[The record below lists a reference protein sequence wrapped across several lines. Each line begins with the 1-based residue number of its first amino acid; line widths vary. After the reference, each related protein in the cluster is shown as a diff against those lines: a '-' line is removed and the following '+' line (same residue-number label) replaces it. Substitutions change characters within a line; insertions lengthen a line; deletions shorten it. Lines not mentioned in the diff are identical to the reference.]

1 MEECIFSSY
10 YEADCKRDEQLSQ
23 NRFKNRIKF
32 IIKARKIREDT
43 LHKKLVPLLQNDC
56 KLKVKYHL
64 SCADKYFSTK
74 VILKDKPVQNKDFNP
89 MKWNLMQRHNVCTVT
104 QNAKWNVIQNTP
116 ADGDLCFVLQ
126 KLVVTVKFAKK
137 NKIYEIPGRKMLS
150 MFW

>member
-10 YEADCKRDEQLSQ
+10 YEADCKRNEQLSQ

-43 LHKKLVPLLQNDC
+43 LHKKLVPLLQNDR

-89 MKWNLMQRHNVCTVT
+89 MK
-104 QNAKWNVIQNTP
+104 
-116 ADGDLCFVLQ
+116 
-126 KLVVTVKFAKK
+126 
-137 NKIYEIPGRKMLS
+137 
-150 MFW
+150 